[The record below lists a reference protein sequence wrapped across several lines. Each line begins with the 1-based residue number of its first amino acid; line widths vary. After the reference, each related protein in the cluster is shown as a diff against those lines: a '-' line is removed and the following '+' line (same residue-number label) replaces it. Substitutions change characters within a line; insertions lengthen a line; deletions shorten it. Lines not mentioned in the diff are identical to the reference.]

1 MLHKLQF
8 RTVLPLMIMHVIN
21 NTTVK
26 CFKTATKIFKTT
38 KQMRKEEDL
47 KILLHK
53 LDDLPFQIN
62 AYHPV
67 VSQFEVVKLQDQG
80 Q

>member
-21 NTTVK
+21 NTTFK
-26 CFKTATKIFKTT
+26 CFKTATKIFKAT
-38 KQMRKEEDL
+38 KQMRKEEKL

-53 LDDLPFQIN
+53 LDSPFQIN